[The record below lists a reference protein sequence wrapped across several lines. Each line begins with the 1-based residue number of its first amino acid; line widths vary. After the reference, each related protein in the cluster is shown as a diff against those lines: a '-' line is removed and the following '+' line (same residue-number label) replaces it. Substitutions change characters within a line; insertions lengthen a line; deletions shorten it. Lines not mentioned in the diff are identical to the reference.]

1 MITMTRTAHRR
12 LFYRPRRRANVA
24 IVNTEPVGSASLGS
38 GYARVSTVAPL
49 SQPEGA
55 RLDRAE
61 MRIGR
66 HDRVLLGK
74 CLDITLGENR
84 RLTDAEWRRAVDLRA
99 KLSIIKP
106 A

>member
-12 LFYRPRRRANVA
+12 LFYRVRRRSA
-24 IVNTEPVGSASLGS
+24 IATAPVRLYPERAI
-38 GYARVSTVAPL
+38 APTVAPM
-49 SQPEGA
+49 PHVDGV

-61 MRIGR
+61 LRIGR

-74 CLDITLGENR
+74 CLDIVTGENR
-84 RLTDAEWRRAVDLRA
+84 QLTDAEWRRTVELRA

>member
-1 MITMTRTAHRR
+1 MITMSRTAHRR
-12 LFYRPRRRANVA
+12 LFYRARRRANVA

-38 GYARVSTVAPL
+38 GYAYIPDVAPMAH
-49 SQPEGA
+49 SDGV

-61 MRIGR
+61 LRLGR

-74 CLDITLGENR
+74 CLDIVTGENR
-84 RLTDAEWRRAVDLRA
+84 QLTDAEWRRAVELRA